1 MASEIELKLE
11 LPPAAADEVARL
23 PWLRELACGP
33 ARHEKLVT
41 VYFDTA
47 KHKLRGRGLSLRI
60 RHVGKQR
67 LQTIKTLNDGAQGA
81 FGRGEWE
88 REVERDRPDLALA
101 AGTPLEK
108 LATKKLKR
116 KLKPVFET
124 AVQRTSMLLRCDGG
138 DVELA
143 IDRGH
148 IGAGGHRQPINE
160 IEFELKRGDPA
171 VLGTLAGRLAH
182 AVPAF
187 YGARAKSERGY
198 ALSDGDAAQPVHADR
213 ITLVDTVSAG
223 DAFTAI
229 GLSCLKQIVS
239 NQDAV
244 RKGAA
249 EGIHQMRVGLR
260 RLRAAVSL
268 FKKMIRG
275 AETEA
280 IKAELKWLTDEL
292 GPAREV
298 EVLIEGR
305 VRPLRQAE
313 PRATGVG
320 VLEKDLDARR
330 DGALER
336 AKAALDS
343 ERYRRLGLRTAL
355 WLAQGGWALTGDPL
369 TAARRDRTASAF
381 AAEALGKRLRRIVK
395 KIAKLEALNPRERHK
410 LRIAAK
416 KLRYAAEFFA
426 SLFRGRK
433 RDARRRRTG
442 KLLKALQGSLGTLND
457 IEAHKRLAREVIR
470 AGEPSGG
477 KAQKSFAMGFITGQE
492 QKQVAACL
500 AVAAKA
506 GRHLS
511 AARPFWR

>member
-1 MASEIELKLE
+1 
-11 LPPAAADEVARL
+11 L

-33 ARHEKLVT
+33 ARREKLVT

-47 KHKLRGRGLSLRI
+47 KRKLRGRGLSLRI
-60 RHVGKQR
+60 RHAGKQR
-67 LQTIKTLNDGAQGA
+67 LQTIKTLNEGAQGA
-81 FGRGEWE
+81 FGRDEWE
-88 REVERDRPDLALA
+88 REVDRDRPDLALA

-124 AVQRTSMLLRCDGG
+124 AVQRTSMPLRCDGG

-148 IGAGGHRQPINE
+148 IGAGGHRQPISE
-160 IEFELKRGDPA
+160 IELELKRGDPA
-171 VLGTLAGRLAH
+171 VLGTLAERLARS
-182 AVPAF
+182 VPAC
-187 YGARAKSERGY
+187 YAARAKSERGY

-213 ITLVDTVSAG
+213 ITLADAVSAG

-244 RKGAA
+244 RKGEA
-249 EGIHQMRVGLR
+249 EGVHQMRVGLR

-268 FKKMIRG
+268 FKTVIRG

-292 GPAREV
+292 GQAREV

-313 PRATGVG
+313 PRTTGVG

-330 DGALER
+330 DRALER
-336 AKAALDS
+336 ATAALDS

-355 WLAQGGWALTGDPL
+355 WLAQGEWAQTGDPL
-369 TAARRDRTASAF
+369 AAARRDRPASAF

-395 KIAKLEALNPRERHK
+395 KIAQLAALNPRERHK
-410 LRIAAK
+410 LRIAVK

-426 SLFRGRK
+426 SLFPGRK

-442 KLLKALQGSLGTLND
+442 KILEALQGSLGTLND
-457 IEAHKRLAREVIR
+457 MEIHKRLAQEVIR
-470 AGEPSGG
+470 ASEPSGR

-492 QKQVAACL
+492 QKQVASCL
-500 AVAAKA
+500 AVAATA
-506 GRHLS
+506 GRRLS
-511 AARPFWR
+511 AARQFWR

>member
-11 LPPAAADEVARL
+11 LSPAAADEVARL

-33 ARHEKLVT
+33 AKREKLVT

-47 KHKLRGRGLSLRI
+47 KRKLRGRGLSLRV
-60 RHVGKQR
+60 RHAGKRR
-67 LQTIKTLNDGAQGA
+67 LQTIKTLDKGTQGA

-124 AVQRTSMLLRCDGG
+124 AVQRTSMLLRCDGS

-148 IGAGGHRQPINE
+148 VGTGGHRQPINE
-160 IEFELKRGDPA
+160 IELELKRGDPA
-171 VLGTLAGRLAH
+171 VLGTLAERLARS
-182 AVPAF
+182 VPVS
-187 YGARAKSERGY
+187 YGARAKAERGY
-198 ALSDGDAAQPVHADR
+198 ALSDGDPAQPVHAGR
-213 ITLVDTVSAG
+213 IALAATVSAG

-244 RKGAA
+244 RKGKA
-249 EGIHQMRVGLR
+249 EGVHQMRIGLR

-268 FKKMIRG
+268 FKTVIRG
-275 AETEA
+275 AQTEA

-305 VRPLRQAE
+305 VRPLRQAA

-320 VLEKDLDARR
+320 MLQKDLDARR
-330 DGALER
+330 DRALER
-336 AKAALDS
+336 AEAALAS

-355 WLAQGGWALTGDPL
+355 WLAQGEWAQTGDPL
-369 TAARRDRTASAF
+369 AAARRDRPASAF
-381 AAEALGKRLRRIVK
+381 AAEVLGKRLRRIVK
-395 KIAKLEALNPRERHK
+395 KIAKL
-410 LRIAAK
+410 
-416 KLRYAAEFFA
+416 
-426 SLFRGRK
+426 
-433 RDARRRRTG
+433 RR
-442 KLLKALQGSLGTLND
+442 
-457 IEAHKRLAREVIR
+457 
-470 AGEPSGG
+470 
-477 KAQKSFAMGFITGQE
+477 
-492 QKQVAACL
+492 
-500 AVAAKA
+500 
-506 GRHLS
+506 
-511 AARPFWR
+511 